1 MAETCAS
8 ARSRDEQLA
17 GANQIACRQFGIT
30 AGARASANGLERGC
44 KLRVELH
51 RLARRFAEPFPA
63 SLHTTDKASAAS
75 KTKHRSCP
83 ADTARRGFGTQAQG
97 ASPAGAESDYSRR
110 RGAD

>member
-17 GANQIACRQFGIT
+17 GADQITCRQFGI
-30 AGARASANGLERGC
+30 AAAARASANGLERGC

-63 SLHTTDKASAAS
+63 SLHTTDKTSAAS
-75 KTKHRSCP
+75 KTTHRSSQ
-83 ADTARRGFGTQAQG
+83 ADTACRGFGTQAQNS
-97 ASPAGAESDYSRR
+97 SPAG
-110 RGAD
+110 